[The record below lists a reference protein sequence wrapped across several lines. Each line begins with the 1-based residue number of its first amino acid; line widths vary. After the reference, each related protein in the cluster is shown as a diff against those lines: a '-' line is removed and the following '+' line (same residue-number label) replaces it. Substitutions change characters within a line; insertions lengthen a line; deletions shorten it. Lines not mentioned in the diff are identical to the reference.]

1 LKTSAQLFINLVEKH
16 PLVRKLLQIISIVVL
31 KTACL
36 KAGVFTQFTDNK
48 SPISSLLASLAG
60 V

>member
-1 LKTSAQLFINLVEKH
+1 LVEKH

-36 KAGVFTQFTDNK
+36 KAGVFTQFTDNELRIDAAK
-48 SPISSLLASLAG
+48 MANI
-60 V
+60 